1 MVSRTARSAGW
12 RDLMPRKHSRELT
25 ERELEALRLA
35 AQGKSSKEM
44 VEGLRISKKTMDG
57 RLHSAVHKLGA
68 RNRTHAVALAL
79 RNKLIE

>member
-1 MVSRTARSAGW
+1 
-12 RDLMPRKHSRELT
+12 MPRQHGRELS

-44 VEGLRISKKTMDG
+44 VEDLGLSISKKTMDG

>member
-1 MVSRTARSAGW
+1 
-12 RDLMPRKHSRELT
+12 MPRKHSRELT

-44 VEGLRISKKTMDG
+44 VEDLGLSISKKTMDS
-57 RLHSAVHKLGA
+57 RLHSAVYKLGA
-68 RNRTHAVALAL
+68 RSRTHAVALAL

>member
-1 MVSRTARSAGW
+1 MH
-12 RDLMPRKHSRELT
+12 LMPRQHSRELS

-44 VEGLRISKKTMDG
+44 VEGLGLSISKKTMDG
-57 RLHSAVHKLGA
+57 RFHSAVYKLGA
-68 RNRTHAVALAL
+68 RNRTHAVAIAL

>member
-1 MVSRTARSAGW
+1 
-12 RDLMPRKHSRELT
+12 MPRRQHSRELT

-44 VEGLRISKKTMDG
+44 VEGLGLSISKKTMDG